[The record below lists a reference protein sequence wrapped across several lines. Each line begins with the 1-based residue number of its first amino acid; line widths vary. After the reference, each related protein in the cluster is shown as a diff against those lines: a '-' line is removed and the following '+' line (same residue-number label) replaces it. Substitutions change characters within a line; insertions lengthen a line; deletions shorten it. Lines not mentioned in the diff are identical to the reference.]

1 MITKF
6 SFDRIDKFD
15 KLSFILQ
22 IEKDIVQV
30 QYIQTLDDQLIDLS
44 PIISFK
50 WTHMIDDTPTLT
62 IKIKIQTSH

>member
-30 QYIQTLDDQLIDLS
+30 QYIQTLD
-44 PIISFK
+44 
-50 WTHMIDDTPTLT
+50 
-62 IKIKIQTSH
+62 